1 LSEGDSNGWLARP
14 SPAFMA
20 YEKKMYLPM
29 CRRWHDIP
37 KPTIAVMQGKVIAG
51 GFMSMWVCDL
61 IIEAASERHRT
72 STGDM
77 NGRSLLC

>member
-20 YEKKMYLPM
+20 YEKKMYL
-29 CRRWHDIP
+29 
-37 KPTIAVMQGKVIAG
+37 TIAVMQGKVIAG